1 MSTASPSAVL
11 QRASLR
17 TLSVVAPSF
26 VERLIVDKFTTPS
39 RARRSLA
46 DAPIGDPWYLHSG
59 DEQIA
64 VYTSGDG
71 PRVLLVHGWEGAASD
86 FTSIEKVF
94 LDRGFGVVRFDQPAH
109 GRSTGKR
116 TTLPKMARAVLDVA
130 RATGPFTAVVG
141 HSLGASSV
149 LLALRDGLPAQ
160 RAVLISPPRDA
171 REFIGMLGQRLGIS
185 AKRVAGAIALLE
197 RTVGSVGG
205 RETDR
210 VANQLRVPGLVLHDR
225 DDRAVPFAHG
235 VAIAAAWPGAR
246 FVPLTGVGHRKSL
259 DDDVVHN
266 EILTFVGEGWELP
279 TISPVR

>member
-1 MSTASPSAVL
+1 MRSTVSPSAVL

-39 RARRSLA
+39 RARRSPDGTL
-46 DAPIGDPWYLHSG
+46 GEPWYVYSA
-59 DEQIA
+59 DEHIA
-64 VYTSGDG
+64 VYTIGEG

-86 FTSIEKVF
+86 FASLAEGF
-94 LDRGFGVVRFDQPAH
+94 LARGFGVVTFDQPAH
-109 GRSTGKR
+109 GRSSGKR

-130 RATGPFTAVVG
+130 RATGPFKAVVG

-149 LLALRDGLPAQ
+149 MLALRDGLPAQ

-171 REFIGMLGQRLGIS
+171 REFVHTLGQRLGIT
-185 AKRVAGAIALLE
+185 AKRVTGAIALLE
-197 RTVGSVGG
+197 RRVGSVGG

-225 DDRAVPFAHG
+225 DDRAVPFSHG

-246 FVPLTGVGHRKSL
+246 FVPLSGVGHRRSL
-259 DDDVVHN
+259 DADAVHD
-266 EILTFVGEGWELP
+266 EILTFVAEA
-279 TISPVR
+279 

>member
-1 MSTASPSAVL
+1 MTSTASPSAVL

-26 VERLIVDKFTTPS
+26 VERLVVDKFTTPS
-39 RARRSLA
+39 RARRSLI
-46 DAPIGDPWYLHSG
+46 DASLGEPWFVHSG
-59 DEQIA
+59 DERIA

-71 PRVLLVHGWEGAASD
+71 PRVLLVHGWEGVASD
-86 FTSIEKVF
+86 FATLAEAF
-94 LDRGFGVVRFDQPAH
+94 RARGFGVVAFDQPAH
-109 GRSTGKR
+109 GRSSGKR

-130 RATGPFTAVVG
+130 RATGPFAAVVG

-171 REFIGMLGQRLGIS
+171 REFIHMLGQRLGLT
-185 AKRVAGAIALLE
+185 ARRVAGAIALLE

-225 DDRAVPFAHG
+225 DDRAVPFSHG

-246 FVPLTGVGHRKSL
+246 FVPLTGVGHRRSL
-259 DDDVVHN
+259 DAEAVRA
-266 EILTFVGEGWELP
+266 EILTFVGEG
-279 TISPVR
+279 